1 MVNPLSGHT
10 TGQTASSESLKD
22 GAGLTSTSLT
32 NLYEGL
38 HGNGIVRLDDRAY
51 TNRQNTGTNTAGHVT
66 VSGSGC
72 SHRIRWLCCA

>member
-51 TNRQNTGTNTAGHVT
+51 GDLNRQNTGTNTAGHVAA
-66 VSGSGC
+66 VSYTHLRSP
-72 SHRIRWLCCA
+72 RD